1 MASCNGFLMSS
12 TGGCGV
18 GGNAIYEIQKQQGL
32 YGMHFWV
39 LKETKNAELFFIK
52 HSLSPSSSYRVCF
65 HRKTHRQRLEIWI
78 RICCLV
84 ERMKL
89 LMRTYLEACATY
101 CETNIEQK
109 IFISAWNIVKSST
122 TLIRLRSD
130 SWILL
135 KREATHTY
143 SYDFCKKQCREPR
156 N

>member
-1 MASCNGFLMSS
+1 MSS

-18 GGNAIYEIQKQQGL
+18 GGNAIYEKQKQQGL

-52 HSLSPSSSYRVCF
+52 HSLSPSSSCRVCF
-65 HRKTHRQRLEIWI
+65 HRKRHRQGLGIWT

-109 IFISAWNIVKSST
+109 IFISAWNICSQVKYDIDKAALRQLDSSKT
-122 TLIRLRSD
+122 RGNTYLLVRS
-130 SWILL
+130 L
-135 KREATHTY
+135 EETVYGTA
-143 SYDFCKKQCREPR
+143 
-156 N
+156 